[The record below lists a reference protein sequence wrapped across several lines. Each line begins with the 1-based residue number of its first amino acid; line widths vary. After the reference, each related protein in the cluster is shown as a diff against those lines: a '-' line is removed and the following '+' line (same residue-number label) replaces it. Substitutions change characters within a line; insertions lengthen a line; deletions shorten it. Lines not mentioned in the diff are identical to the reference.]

1 MPSGEFYG
9 DLKKEEE
16 AVTVR
21 TNWDSNRR
29 HSSLGNVD
37 LIGISGV
44 GYLNSVSVI
53 LSLSI
58 RDQCIECSVDLTEIL
73 SVELLT
79 SETSVVE
86 VPYQH
91 K

>member
-1 MPSGEFYG
+1 M
-9 DLKKEEE
+9 
-16 AVTVR
+16 
-21 TNWDSNRR
+21 
-29 HSSLGNVD
+29 
-37 LIGISGV
+37 

-53 LSLSI
+53 LSVSI
-58 RDQCIECSVDLTEIL
+58 RDQYIERSVDLTEIL

-91 K
+91 KRQMVCLFKLILTILVCTSSVEPSLCILSAFLFGS